1 MTGNTNKVFYACGKA
16 LFFFGMAVV
25 LIGMLGGLDWLLL
38 QYDGCEFK
46 RVTGVYCPGCGGT
59 RAFFA
64 LLRLKPV
71 KSFFYHP
78 AVLYFVVVYL
88 VFMGKMFLLKH
99 FRIGTEHE
107 GRLVLFIL
115 IGAGLILVQWFV
127 KLICQLAFHII
138 WL

>member
-1 MTGNTNKVFYACGKA
+1 MTGKTDKLFYTFGKI
-16 LFFFGMAVV
+16 LFIFGIIAV
-25 LIGMLGGLDWLLL
+25 LIGMIGGLDWLLQL
-38 QYDGCEFK
+38 NGCVFK

-64 LLRLKPV
+64 LLRLDLI

-78 AVLYFVVVYL
+78 AVLYFSVVYL
-88 VFMGKMFLLKH
+88 VFMGKMFILKH
-99 FRIGTEHE
+99 FGIGMEHE

-115 IGAGLILVQWFV
+115 IGAGLIIVQWLV
-127 KLICQLAFHII
+127 KLICQLIFHTT